1 MCVGNLGNSHPS
13 SFTNQQ
19 QQQEMILDDHTSAS
33 LLDVESETP
42 LTFALDTQMLKLP
55 SAREQPSSERGWYK
69 RVIDTALGF

>member
-1 MCVGNLGNSHPS
+1 
-13 SFTNQQ
+13 
-19 QQQEMILDDHTSAS
+19 MILDDHTSAS